1 MKKNLILTKSISV
14 FFLALIVFLLLVFS
28 TGCTQA
34 DHVSVNVSK
43 EADNF
48 NVIRRLT
55 VINTRSDK
63 VILQMVGRMSIEDQV
78 DGIAALVEI
87 DRDRGIY
94 QKHYIYMN
102 EWTMYTVEDLNGVSV
117 SAYDYEI
124 EFMPKSIIDIKI
136 TANEIKQDNGY
147 TVVQPMDSEDE
158 E

>member
-1 MKKNLILTKSISV
+1 MKKNLLRIISMAVLLLAV
-14 FFLALIVFLLLVFS
+14 FFILVMA
-28 TGCTQA
+28 TGCESQA
-34 DHVSVNVSK
+34 THVSYNVSK

-63 VILQMVGRMSIEDQV
+63 VILQMVGRMSIKDQV

>member
-1 MKKNLILTKSISV
+1 MKKNSLRIISI
-14 FFLALIVFLLLVFS
+14 AAFLLAIFFILVMA
-28 TGCTQA
+28 TGCVDQA
-34 DHVSVNVSK
+34 DHVSYNVSK

-48 NVIRRLT
+48 NVVRRLT

-147 TVVQPMDSEDE
+147 TVVQPMDSEGDE
-158 E
+158 

>member
-1 MKKNLILTKSISV
+1 MKKKLVQLALAAALIGLILT
-14 FFLALIVFLLLVFS
+14 
-28 TGCTQA
+28 GCDERQA
-34 DHVSVNVSK
+34 THVSYNVSK

-48 NVIRRLT
+48 NVVRRLT
-55 VINTRSDK
+55 VINTRSDN
-63 VILQMVGRMSIEDQV
+63 VILQMVGRMSIEDQA

-124 EFMPKSIIDIKI
+124 EFMPKSIVDIKI

-147 TVVQPMDSEDE
+147 TVVQPMDSEGE

>member
-1 MKKNLILTKSISV
+1 MKKKLIQ
-14 FFLALIVFLLLVFS
+14 LALAAALLVLTL
-28 TGCTQA
+28 TGCEERQA
-34 DHVSVNVSK
+34 THVSYNVSK

-63 VILQMVGRMSIEDQV
+63 VILQMVGRMSIEDQT

-102 EWTMYTVEDLNGVSV
+102 DWTMYTVEDLNGVSV

-124 EFMPKSIIDIKI
+124 DFMPKSIIDIKI

-147 TVVQPMDSEDE
+147 TVVQPMDSEE
-158 E
+158 GK

>member
-1 MKKNLILTKSISV
+1 MKKKLVLLALVAALLVLILT
-14 FFLALIVFLLLVFS
+14 
-28 TGCTQA
+28 GCEERQSYY
-34 DHVSVNVSK
+34 VSHNVSK

-63 VILQMVGRMSIEDQV
+63 VILQMVGRMSIEDQT

-124 EFMPKSIIDIKI
+124 EFMPQSIVDIKI